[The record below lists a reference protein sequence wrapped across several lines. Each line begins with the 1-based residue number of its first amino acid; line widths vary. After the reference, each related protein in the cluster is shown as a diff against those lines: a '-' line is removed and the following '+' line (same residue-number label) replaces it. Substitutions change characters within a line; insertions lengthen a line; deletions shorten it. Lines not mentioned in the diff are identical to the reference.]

1 MAIRKKEKPS
11 TTPPTGDNL
20 KAVTKRSKKSAPP
33 AKKVRAA
40 KQSYG
45 YMPGAEISVDQ
56 EKNYRAKRGQVYAV
70 LVACDGKKVEDFA
83 KKAAKVLGEE
93 SPRGWMQF
101 FVRDGACSLSGGA
114 EA

>member
-1 MAIRKKEKPS
+1 MTIRKKEKPS
-11 TTPPTGDNL
+11 TTPPTGNS
-20 KAVTKRSKKSAPP
+20 KTVAKRGKKPAPP

-40 KQSYG
+40 KQNYG
-45 YMPGAEISVDQ
+45 YIPGAEISIEA
-56 EKNYRAKRGQVYAV
+56 EKNYRARRGQVYAV

-83 KKAAKVLGEE
+83 KKAVKVLGKE
-93 SPRGWMQF
+93 SPRGWVQF